1 MAEVS
6 YQQQV
11 VREAPEIEAY
21 KLGLLEEARNLYG
34 APLDLPA
41 YEVAG
46 QAPGQIQAADL
57 LRQGIGAYEPYMQA
71 GSQALT
77 QGQTLAQQGAQLAG
91 GINVQPQFQAA
102 QSALGR
108 GLGAADVL
116 GGYAQTA
123 GQGLQDVMGG
133 IAGIEQARRGLPSYM
148 QGDLGTSQAL
158 LGEATRG
165 TRAAGPSD
173 FSQQAGLLL
182 GSQGTA
188 ASAAQRAEMAAQT
201 PGLQTLSFTQPGMA
215 GAYMSPYMQSVVD
228 IQQREAQRQADIA
241 RTQRAGQA
249 VSAGAFGG
257 SRQAV
262 LEAEA
267 ARNLAQQ
274 KSDIQAMGMQQAYQQ
289 AQQQFNT
296 EQQARLGAASTQAGL
311 GMQAAAQRFQQAGF
325 DANTAMQLAQL
336 QQTRQQQGMQQAAQL
351 QGIAGLYGQQGMQ
364 QAQLGQAGTQ
374 LAGQLAGQQAQL
386 GMMPAQIAQTQA
398 GILGQQAGLYGQL
411 GQGIAG
417 LSSQQAGIDLQRAA
431 QLQQA
436 GQGIGALGMQQA
448 SLGQAVQ
455 QAGQADVSAL
465 MGVGAMEQA
474 NAQAQLDA
482 MRATQ
487 MQDVMAPYQQLGFV
501 ADIYKGAPSSQSA
514 LIASSQPSASP
525 FQTAA
530 GLGIAGLSAA
540 AGAKKVGLF

>member
-1 MAEVS
+1 
-6 YQQQV
+6 
-11 VREAPEIEAY
+11 
-21 KLGLLEEARNLYG
+21 
-34 APLDLPA
+34 
-41 YEVAG
+41 
-46 QAPGQIQAADL
+46 
-57 LRQGIGAYEPYMQA
+57 
-71 GSQALT
+71 
-77 QGQTLAQQGAQLAG
+77 
-91 GINVQPQFQAA
+91 
-102 QSALGR
+102 
-108 GLGAADVL
+108 
-116 GGYAQTA
+116 
-123 GQGLQDVMGG
+123 
-133 IAGIEQARRGLPSYM
+133 M
-148 QGDLGTSQAL
+148 QGDIRTSQAL
-158 LGEATRG
+158 LGEAARG
-165 TRAAGPSD
+165 TRAASG
-173 FSQQAGLLL
+173 
-182 GSQGTA
+182 
-188 ASAAQRAEMAAQT
+188 
-201 PGLQTLSFTQPGMA
+201 SFTAPTTAQS
-215 GAYMSPYMQSVVD
+215 YMSPYIQAVVD

-262 LEAEA
+262 MEAEA

-274 KSDIQAMGMQQAYQQ
+274 KADIQAMGLQQAYQQ
-289 AQQQFNT
+289 GQQQFNV
-296 EQQARLGAASTQAGL
+296 EQ
-311 GMQAAAQRFQQAGF
+311 QAAAQR
-325 DANTAMQLAQL
+325 
-336 QQTRQQQGMQQAAQL
+336 AAQM
-351 QGIAGLYGQQGMQ
+351 QGIAGTYGQLGLQ

-386 GMMPAQIAQTQA
+386 GLMPAQLAQTQA

-417 LSSQQAGIDLQRAA
+417 LSAQQAGIDLQRAA

-436 GQGIGALGMQQA
+436 GQGIGSLGMQQA
-448 SLGQAVQ
+448 SLGQAMQ
-455 QAGQADVSAL
+455 QSGQSDVSAL

-501 ADIYKGAPSSQSA
+501 ADIYKGAPSSQSS
-514 LIASSQPSASP
+514 LIATSQPSASP

>member
-1 MAEVS
+1 MAETS
-6 YQQQV
+6 YQQQII
-11 VREAPEIEAY
+11 REVPRLEAY
-21 KLGLLEEARNLYG
+21 KIGLIDEARSLYNT
-34 APLDLPA
+34 PLDLPA

-46 QAPGQIQAADL
+46 QSAGQIQAADL
-57 LRQGIGAYEPYMQA
+57 LRQGIGAYEPFMQA
-71 GSQALT
+71 GSQAVT
-77 QGQTLAQQGAQLAG
+77 QGQALTQQGARLAG
-91 GINVQPQFQAA
+91 DLNVAPDYLAA
-102 QSALGR
+102 QTALGR
-108 GLGAADVL
+108 GLSSADIL
-116 GGYAQTA
+116 GGYAKTA
-123 GQGLQDVMGG
+123 GQGLQDVLGG
-133 IAGIEQARRGLPSYM
+133 VAGIEQARLGLPSYM
-148 QGDLGTSQAL
+148 QGDLSTAQSL
-158 LGEATRG
+158 LGEAARG
-165 TRAAGPSD
+165 TRAAAPSD
-173 FSQQAGLLL
+173 FTQEAGLLK
-182 GSQGTA
+182 GSQLTA
-188 ASAAQRAEMAAQT
+188 AAAARRAEQAAQT
-201 PGLQTLSFTQPGMA
+201 PGLQTLSFTQPGMTDV
-215 GAYMSPYMQSVVD
+215 YMSPYMQGVVN

-241 RTQRAGQA
+241 RTQRAAQA
-249 VSAGAFGG
+249 VGAGAFGG

-262 LEAEA
+262 MEAEA
-267 ARNLAQQ
+267 DRNLAQQ
-274 KSDIQAMGMQQAYQQ
+274 MADIQAMGLQQAYQQ
-289 AQQQFNT
+289 AQQQFNV

-325 DANTAMQLAQL
+325 DAGTAMQLAQL
-336 QQTRQQQGMQQAAQL
+336 EQTQRQQGLQQAAQM

-386 GMMPAQIAQTQA
+386 GMMPAQIAQAQA
-398 GILGQQAGLYGQL
+398 GIVGQQAGLYGQL
-411 GQGIAG
+411 GQGLGG
-417 LSSQQAGIDLQRAA
+417 LSAQRAGIDLQRAA

-448 SLGQAVQ
+448 SLGQGMQ

-465 MGVGAMEQA
+465 MGIGAMEQS

-487 MQDVMAPYQQLGFV
+487 MQDVMTPYQQLGFV

-514 LIASSQPSASP
+514 LIATSQPSASP

>member
-1 MAEVS
+1 MSTTS
-6 YQQQV
+6 YQQQI

-21 KLGLLEEARNLYG
+21 KLGLLEEGKSLYG
-34 APLDLPA
+34 TPLDLPA

-46 QAPGQIQAADL
+46 QSAGQIQAADL
-57 LRQGIGAYEPYMQA
+57 LRQGIGAYEPFMQA

-91 GINVQPQFQAA
+91 GIDVAPQFQVA
-102 QSALGR
+102 QDALGR
-108 GLGAADVL
+108 GLGAADIL

-123 GQGLQDVMGG
+123 GQGLQDILGG
-133 IAGIEQARRGLPSYM
+133 VAGIEQARKGLPEYM
-148 QGDLGTSQAL
+148 QGDLRTSQAL
-158 LGEATRG
+158 LGEAARG
-165 TRAAGPSD
+165 TRAASG
-173 FSQQAGLLL
+173 
-182 GSQGTA
+182 
-188 ASAAQRAEMAAQT
+188 
-201 PGLQTLSFTQPGMA
+201 SFTAPTTAQS
-215 GAYMSPYMQSVVD
+215 YMSPYVQAVVD

-262 LEAEA
+262 MEAEA

-274 KSDIQAMGMQQAYQQ
+274 KADIQAMGLQQAYQQ
-289 AQQQFNT
+289 GQQQFNV
-296 EQQARLGAASTQAGL
+296 EQ
-311 GMQAAAQRFQQAGF
+311 QAAAQR
-325 DANTAMQLAQL
+325 
-336 QQTRQQQGMQQAAQL
+336 AAQM
-351 QGIAGLYGQQGMQ
+351 QGIAGTYGQLGLQ

-386 GMMPAQIAQTQA
+386 GLMPAQLAQTQA

-417 LSSQQAGIDLQRAA
+417 LSAQQAGIDLQRAA

-436 GQGIGALGMQQA
+436 GQGIGSLGMQQA
-448 SLGQAVQ
+448 SLGQAMQ
-455 QAGQADVSAL
+455 QSGQSDVSAL

-501 ADIYKGAPSSQSA
+501 ADIYKGAPSSQSS
-514 LIASSQPSASP
+514 LIATSQPSASP

-540 AGAKKVGLF
+540 AGAKKVGLV

>member
-1 MAEVS
+1 MS
-6 YQQQV
+6 TTYQQQV

-21 KLGLLEEARNLYG
+21 KLGLLQEARDLYSS
-34 APLDLPA
+34 PLDLPA

-46 QAPGQIQAADL
+46 QSAGQLQAADL
-57 LRQGIGAYEPYMQA
+57 LRQGIGAYEPFMQA

-77 QGQTLAQQGAQLAG
+77 QGQALTQQGAQLAG
-91 GINVQPQFQAA
+91 GINVTPGFQTAVD
-102 QSALGR
+102 ALGR
-108 GLGAADVL
+108 GLKSADVM
-116 GGYAQTA
+116 GGYAATA

-133 IAGIEQARRGLPSYM
+133 IAGVEQARRELPGYT
-148 QGDLGTSQAL
+148 QADLRTSQAL
-158 LGEATRG
+158 LGEAARG

-173 FSQQAGLLL
+173 FTSEAGLLR
-182 GSQGTA
+182 GSQKTA
-188 ASAAQRAEMAAQT
+188 AAAAQRAETAAQT
-201 PGLQTLSFTQPGMA
+201 PGLQTTSFTQPGMA
-215 GAYMSPYMQSVVD
+215 ASYMSPYMQSVVD
-228 IQQREAQRQADIA
+228 IQQREAQRQAAIA
-241 RTQRAGQA
+241 ATQRASQA
-249 VSAGAFGG
+249 VGAGAFGG

-274 KSDIQAMGMQQAYQQ
+274 KADIQAMGLQQGFQQ

-311 GMQAAAQRFQQAGF
+311 GIQAAAQRFQQAGF
-325 DANTAMQLAQL
+325 DANTAMQMAQL
-336 QQTRQQQGMQQAAQL
+336 EQTRQQQGMQQAAQM
-351 QGIAGLYGQQGMQ
+351 QGIAGLYGQQGLQ

-374 LAGQLAGQQAQL
+374 LAGQLAGQQAQMGL
-386 GMMPAQIAQTQA
+386 LPAQIAQTQA
-398 GILGQQAGLYGQL
+398 GIVGQQAGLYGQL
-411 GQGIAG
+411 GQGVGALTG
-417 LSSQQAGIDLQRAA
+417 QQAGIDLQRAQ

-436 GQGIGALGMQQA
+436 GMGMGQLGLQQA
-448 SLGQAVQ
+448 NIGQAMQ

-487 MQDVMAPYQQLGFV
+487 MQDVMSPYQQLSFV
-501 ADIYKGAPSSQSA
+501 SDIYKGAPSSQSS
-514 LIASSQPSASP
+514 LIATSQPGASP

-540 AGAKKVGLF
+540 AGAKKVGLI